1 MPEPRVRKSENDL
14 FLTRAQSLRFVD
26 LTDVTLAYEDANSKR
41 QFSMTLFNFCAVCSD
56 VDAEEHVDNSL
67 VEIYL
72 EAKVW

>member
-1 MPEPRVRKSENDL
+1 MTFS
-14 FLTRAQSLRFVD
+14 FLGHNRCCFVD
-26 LTDVTLAYEDANSKR
+26 LTDMTLAYEDANSKR

-56 VDAEEHVDNSL
+56 VDAEEHVDKSL